1 METLATLLTAVLKGM
16 RLALGPYVNSAK
28 TPVLR
33 LAYDR
38 IARAA
43 IRFQS
48 LFARWQTNTLPTPRP
63 SHAGQPYT
71 PRPKPYFPTRH
82 AWLAGSTDHHVRGR
96 ASQLEHLIASPD
108 MAEFLTQ
115 VPRAGRILRPLCQM
129 LGITMPAAL
138 LLLPSPRSR
147 GEPEGRQPHPKPT
160 NPNRETPPPLL
171 PLYPQRRPRPM
182 PFMDAI
188 RKSRPA

>member
-16 RLALGPYVNSAK
+16 RLALGPYVNSAR

-38 IARAA
+38 IGRAA
-43 IRFQS
+43 TRFQA
-48 LFARWQTNTLPTPRP
+48 LFTRWQTNTLLTPRTSP
-63 SHAGQPYT
+63 AQSRQST
-71 PRPKPYFPTRH
+71 PKPYFPAGH

-138 LLLPSPRSR
+138 LLLPSRRSR
-147 GEPEGRQPHPKPT
+147 GEPEGRQPHPQPTKPK
-160 NPNRETPPPLL
+160 REKPPPLL

>member
-16 RLALGPYVNSAK
+16 RLALGPYVNSAR

-38 IARAA
+38 IGRAA
-43 IRFQS
+43 TRFQA
-48 LFARWQTNTLPTPRP
+48 LFTRWQTNTLLTPRTSP
-63 SHAGQPYT
+63 AQSRQST
-71 PRPKPYFPTRH
+71 PKPYFPAGH

-108 MAEFLTQ
+108 MAEFLTA
-115 VPRAGRILRPLCQM
+115 VPQAGRILRPLCHM
-129 LGITMPAAL
+129 LGINLPAV
-138 LLLPSPRSR
+138 LLLPPTLAREGGQPR
-147 GEPEGRQPHPKPT
+147 QPKPT
-160 NPNRETPPPLL
+160 REKPKLPPLL

-182 PFMDAI
+182 PFMNFS
-188 RKSRPA
+188 KKPTPA

>member
-16 RLALGPYVNSAK
+16 RLALGPYVNSAR

-38 IARAA
+38 IGRAA
-43 IRFQS
+43 TRFQA
-48 LFARWQTNTLPTPRP
+48 LFTRWQTNTLLTPRTSP
-63 SHAGQPYT
+63 AQSRQST
-71 PRPKPYFPTRH
+71 PKPYFPAGH
-82 AWLAGSTDHHVRGR
+82 GWLAGSTDHHVRGR

-160 NPNRETPPPLL
+160 KPKREKPPPLL